1 MSPLKLSISARE
13 EPQEVLRYDYD
24 SIEDEEARNALM
36 GAALNIKTLLR
47 RSVTDN
53 IRIGMYLIEV
63 KNYQPPGG
71 FMAWVET
78 EVMEY
83 RTAKRFMD
91 VAERFGHQVDELG
104 DLVMSA
110 FYLLAK
116 PSTPD
121 EAIEQ
126 TKALVAGGQTPNVSE
141 VDHLARNGTA
151 SYWSPAAT
159 TELRAEPEQPQ
170 AEAEKPEMERADPS
184 LTEVEALALIRKASV
199 EFEEHPEIEEYA
211 AGSWSLWL
219 AQNVEQW
226 PPIHSCRLALRK
238 LIKELKAESAERMA
252 DYFDAWMHQS
262 GVSGLVEAEQIKAL
276 VSALEFQQW
285 LKGRGIIFDV
295 EHAVSFVRNRR
306 ETLKR
311 QILRPLDVDE
321 TKLAISRYF
330 ERIGADSDKQY
341 RVLSEWTYAAAKSV
355 FAPVLQSHLYLE
367 EDAFGIAKAQLLVD
381 YREALGIED
390 EQPQAVRPATAQDVQ
405 YALDYI
411 AETADVLTVDTNW
424 LLNYLNTHLN
434 RKGIV
439 VNTEGL
445 LIKGVRAWRNRVNQ
459 ANKAQAEQAAAN
471 AAYNKTRQTKAQ
483 LSEHV
488 RLALG
493 HLPEAREDDFYD
505 LTGTT
510 VYSEARRKLIE
521 ALHQLEQTLDAVK
534 EV

>member
-1 MSPLKLSISARE
+1 MPLNLTIAAKE
-13 EPQEVLRYDYD
+13 EPQEVLRYDYNQ
-24 SIEDEEARNALM
+24 IEDEKTRNLMM

-53 IRIGMYLIEV
+53 IRIGLQLIEV
-63 KNYQPPGG
+63 KNEQVPGG

-83 RTAKRFMD
+83 RTAKRLMD
-91 VAERFGHQVDELG
+91 VAERFGHQIDELG

-126 TKALVAGGQTPNVSE
+126 TKALVAGGQTPSVNE
-141 VDHLARNGTA
+141 VDHIARNGTA
-151 SYWSPAAT
+151 FYWSP
-159 TELRAEPEQPQ
+159 TEQ
-170 AEAEKPEMERADPS
+170 AQSEAEKPKLERADPS
-184 LTEVEALALIRKASV
+184 LTEVEALALIRKALSD
-199 EFEEHPEIEEYA
+199 FEQYPDVEEYA

-252 DYFDAWMHQS
+252 DYFDAWMEQS
-262 GVSGLVEAEQIKAL
+262 AIAGMVEAEQIKAL
-276 VSALEFQQW
+276 VSPSDFQQW
-285 LKGRGIIFDV
+285 LKGHGIVFDL
-295 EHAVSFVRNRR
+295 EHAATFVRNRR

-311 QILRPLDVDE
+311 LILRPLSVDE

-330 ERIGADSDKQY
+330 ERIGADNQKQY
-341 RVLSEWTYAAAKSV
+341 RVLSEWTYAEVKAV
-355 FAPVLQSHLYLE
+355 LAPVLQSHLHLE
-367 EDAFGIAKAQLLVD
+367 EGNFGIAKAQLLVD

-390 EQPQAVRPATAQDVQ
+390 EQPSAFRSATAQDVQ

-411 AETADVLTVDTNW
+411 AETADVLSVDTHW
-424 LLNYLNTHLN
+424 LLDYLNTHLN
-434 RKGIV
+434 RKGIA

-445 LIKGVRAWRNRVNQ
+445 LIDGVRAWRNRVNQ
-459 ANKAQAEQAAAN
+459 ENKAKAEQAAAN

-493 HLPEAREDDFYD
+493 HLPEAREDDYYD

-510 VYSEARRKLIE
+510 VYSDARRKLIE
-521 ALHQLEQTLDAVK
+521 ALHQLEQTLEAVK